1 MRIILTI
8 FIVLGALATLAVLV
22 RGVINMAN
30 QQNWSPEKSQELMRK
45 RVLYQAVTIVFAVI
59 LLLVFSTAH

>member
-30 QQNWSPEKSQELMRK
+30 QNTWSPEKSQELMRK

-59 LLLVFSTAH
+59 LLLVFSTAR